1 MGEAGANGP
10 KTRNKSNQNRELDK
24 FNQNLEADIPLTA
37 MIFWLVLTL
46 MMNYLKNVYSKYLM
60 YLYFENTKKHD
71 STLLFSPW

>member
-37 MIFWLVLTL
+37 MMI
-46 MMNYLKNVYSKYLM
+46 
-60 YLYFENTKKHD
+60 
-71 STLLFSPW
+71 

>member
-71 STLLFSPW
+71 SILLFSPW